1 MCNIILIIVIFDIK
15 SIISI
20 IIIRWYLVCAYENK
34 KGRLPDESFLVRP
47 IFDAPRTA
55 NSQSLTG
62 ELPRV
67 SPDKVDPRASYV
79 SHINIFEEPVL
90 FEHRRHH
97 SSWFTLQLRYYD
109 CTILIW
115 RAGTFWAPAPP
126 RILIHIWHITID
138 CTILIWRAGTFWAP
152 APPLPSGTA
161 WAPHKSEY
169 LPVVEGG
176 E

>member
-1 MCNIILIIVIFDIK
+1 MFKCVTRGTHGHAHANESCAILKQEMMIICIYKYMCNIILIIVIFDIK

-97 SSWFTLQLRYYD
+97 SS
-109 CTILIW
+109 
-115 RAGTFWAPAPP
+115 
-126 RILIHIWHITID
+126 
-138 CTILIWRAGTFWAP
+138 
-152 APPLPSGTA
+152 
-161 WAPHKSEY
+161 
-169 LPVVEGG
+169 
-176 E
+176 

>member
-1 MCNIILIIVIFDIK
+1 MFKCVTRGTHGHAHANESCAILKQEMMIICIYKYMCNIILIIVIFDIK

-34 KGRLPDESFLVRP
+34 KGRLQDESFLVRP
-47 IFDAPRTA
+47 IFDAPITA

-97 SSWFTLQLRYYD
+97 SS
-109 CTILIW
+109 
-115 RAGTFWAPAPP
+115 
-126 RILIHIWHITID
+126 
-138 CTILIWRAGTFWAP
+138 
-152 APPLPSGTA
+152 
-161 WAPHKSEY
+161 
-169 LPVVEGG
+169 
-176 E
+176 